1 MFNKNMHKLDCAL
14 RIVLGGILIWV
25 GFFDSSFI
33 ANTWV
38 SAAVGLFGILN
49 ICAAVIGYCPVYHLA
64 GLSSRR
70 SVG

>member
-1 MFNKNMHKLDCAL
+1 MFNKNMHILDSAL
-14 RIVLGGILIWV
+14 RLVLGGILVWA

-38 SAAVGLFGILN
+38 SVAVGLFGVLN
-49 ICAAVIGYCPVYHLA
+49 VVSAVIGFCPVYHLA

-70 SVG
+70 SEG

>member
-1 MFNKNMHKLDCAL
+1 MFNKNMHMLDSML
-14 RIVLGGILIWV
+14 RLILGGILVWV

-38 SAAVGLFGILN
+38 SVAVGLFGALN
-49 ICAAVIGYCPVYHLA
+49 MCSAVLGFCPVYHLA

-70 SVG
+70 SEG